1 VNVETVDIG
10 QVMNITTDEKLNKQR
25 AVILEAR
32 SFIAVTCCYPLVV
45 HNGLYITGCISLVV
59 GTAFL
64 GSLTAMA
71 YSRFWLKPTHPC
83 TTANSWT
90 NWGQML
96 LRPIAGVSPLLFVI
110 GR

>member
-45 HNGLYITGCISLVV
+45 HNGLYITGGGHRVFGLTDGDGLFQVLAQTNPSLHNSKLVDQ
-59 GTAFL
+59 L
-64 GSLTAMA
+64 GSNAAEADRRRIALA
-71 YSRFWLKPTHPC
+71 
-83 TTANSWT
+83 
-90 NWGQML
+90 
-96 LRPIAGVSPLLFVI
+96 LRN
-110 GR
+110 R